1 MTKEVYAVGSENF
14 VTGFRLSGVKKA
26 IPVEGALFQEEI
38 TKLLDAGEAG
48 ILIVHSSD
56 VQKLPAPLRRK
67 LSESIDPV
75 VIQMGEAST
84 SDLREKVKRAIGLDL
99 YKE

>member
-1 MTKEVYAVGSENF
+1 MTKEVYALGSEDF
-14 VTGFRLSGVKKA
+14 VTGFRLCGVKKA
-26 IPVEGALFQEEI
+26 IPAEGPAYQDELS
-38 TKLLDAGEAG
+38 KLLQAGDAG

-56 VQKLPAPLRRK
+56 VATLPAPMRRK

-75 VIQMGEAST
+75 VIQMGEASS